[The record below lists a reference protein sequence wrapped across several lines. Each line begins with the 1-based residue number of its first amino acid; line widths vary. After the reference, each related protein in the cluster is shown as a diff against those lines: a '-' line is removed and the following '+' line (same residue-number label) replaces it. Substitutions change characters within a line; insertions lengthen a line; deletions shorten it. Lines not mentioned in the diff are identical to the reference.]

1 MRKTI
6 IAFAATALML
16 GGCGS
21 LTGDKGASAD
31 EGSTTAASTGDT
43 AEADAPKAAASSL
56 DPLLADPQVGDI
68 WAADL
73 NHFSSVDFSDDNGT
87 QSESFG
93 QVKVVEVSPDRV
105 TIITEDAAWPN
116 AEGAR
121 RELRDRSAI
130 IRWDESERIP
140 VNRADFAALV
150 ADGKILETRR

>member
-1 MRKTI
+1 MRKI
-6 IAFAATALML
+6 IVAFAATALML

-21 LTGDKGASAD
+21 LTGDKSASAD
-31 EGSTTAASTGDT
+31 EGSATAASTGDST
-43 AEADAPKAAASSL
+43 EADAPKAATSSL
-56 DPLLADPQVGDI
+56 DPLLADPQVGDV

-73 NHFSSVDFSDDNGT
+73 KHFSAVEFG
-87 QSESFG
+87 SESGPQAESYG
-93 QVKVVEVSPDRV
+93 QVKVVEVSPDRI
-105 TIITEDAAWPN
+105 TIITEDGAWPD
-116 AEGAR
+116 ADSAR